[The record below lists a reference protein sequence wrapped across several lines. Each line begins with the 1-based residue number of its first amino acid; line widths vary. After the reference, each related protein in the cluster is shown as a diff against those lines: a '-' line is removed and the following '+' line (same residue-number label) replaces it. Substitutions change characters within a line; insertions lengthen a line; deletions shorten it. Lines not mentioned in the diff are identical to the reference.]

1 MKVQKHAPLS
11 HFLENTNTIECLWGY
26 VKWAPCFTQKV
37 MEDILRG
44 IGNTDVYLDNIGCFP
59 TLGNTTST
67 FRQNFGLWANRL
79 AVNPRTYKLAVQET
93 NWLGYWSAPRGLKP
107 WKKKVNYYR
116 DMLSSCAHV
125 LTKPLTDLSGLKK
138 RAKIKSTPEKETA
151 FKKWSA
157 Y

>member
-11 HFLENTNTIECLWGY
+11 HFSENSNTIECLWGY
-26 VKWAPCFTQKV
+26 VKCTPGFAQEV

-67 FRQNFGLWANRL
+67 FRQNFGSWANRL
-79 AVNPRTYKLAVQET
+79 AVNPRKCKLAVQET
-93 NWLGYWSAPRGLKP
+93 NWLGYLSTSRGLKP

-116 DMLSSCAHV
+116 DMLLSRAHV
-125 LTKPLTDLSGLKK
+125 LKPLTDLSGLKK

-151 FKKWSA
+151 FKKWSG